1 MIDIKYTE
9 ENIKITTSDLSCIFE
24 KSQLPIKIEFV
35 KQITSQKIWETYI
48 DSFSWATFPDTEL
61 IDVIIKDNQNNHIHT
76 HKWNVV
82 ENGNYFYQ
90 KLWLYCK
97 KRIDEGKSNK
107 GVIIGT
113 HNGDFGEW
121 VPVALDKISELI
133 LVEASQRQFN
143 ELKHNYND
151 FNQITFINNL
161 VTENGEPTIFYEGG
175 RGYTN
180 SVLKRVIDYWEK
192 EEITSTLKESIKFS
206 TLITSD
212 VNWLHLD
219 VEGLDDKLLYSLTDE
234 QYLNLDLII
243 FEYNNLSTE
252 ERENI
257 DNFIKLKNFTT
268 FKEKGI
274 CLAVKNI

>member
-1 MIDIKYTE
+1 MIDIQYTE
-9 ENIKITTSDLSCIFE
+9 ENIKITTSDLSYIFE
-24 KSQLPIKIEFV
+24 QSQLPIKIEFV
-35 KQITSQKIWETYI
+35 KQITGQKIWETYI

-97 KRIDEGKSNK
+97 KRIDEGKPNK

-133 LVEASQRQFN
+133 LVEASEKQFN
-143 ELKHNYND
+143 ELKNNFNYSD
-151 FNQITFINNL
+151 QITFINNL
-161 VTENGEPTIFYEGG
+161 ITENGKPTVFYEGG
-175 RGYTN
+175 KGYTN

-192 EEITSTLKESIKFS
+192 EKITSTLKESIKFS
-206 TLITSD
+206 SLITPD
-212 VNWLHLD
+212 VNWIHLD

-243 FEYNNLSTE
+243 FEYNNLSPE

>member
-1 MIDIKYTE
+1 MIDIQYTE
-9 ENIKITTSDLSCIFE
+9 ENIKITTSDLSYIFE
-24 KSQLPIKIEFV
+24 QSQLPIKIEFV

-48 DSFSWATFPDTEL
+48 DSFSWSTFPNTEI
-61 IDVIIKDNQNNHIHT
+61 IDVIIKDNQNNHIYT
-76 HKWNVV
+76 HKWNVIK
-82 ENGNYFYQ
+82 NGNYFYQ

-121 VPVALDKISELI
+121 VPVALDKISKLI

-175 RGYTN
+175 QGYTN

-192 EEITSTLKESIKFS
+192 EEITITLKESIKFS
-206 TLITSD
+206 TLITPD

-234 QYLNLDLII
+234 QYSHLDLII

-257 DNFIKLKNFTT
+257 DNFVKLKNFIT

>member
-1 MIDIKYTE
+1 MIDIQYTE
-9 ENIKITTSDLSCIFE
+9 ENIKITTSDLSYIFE
-24 KSQLPIKIEFV
+24 KSQLPIKVEFV
-35 KQITSQKIWETYI
+35 KQITGQKIWETYI

-97 KRIDEGKSNK
+97 KRIDEGKPNK

>member
-1 MIDIKYTE
+1 MIDIQYTE
-9 ENIKITTSDLSCIFE
+9 ENIKITTSDLSYIFE
-24 KSQLPIKIEFV
+24 KSQLPIKVEFV
-35 KQITSQKIWETYI
+35 KQITGQKIWETYI

-61 IDVIIKDNQNNHIHT
+61 IDVIIKDNQNNHIYT

-82 ENGNYFYQ
+82 KNGNYFYQ

-97 KRIDEGKSNK
+97 KRIDEGKPNK

-133 LVEASQRQFN
+133 LVEASEEQFN
-143 ELKHNYND
+143 ELKYNFND
-151 FNQITFINNL
+151 FNKITFINNL
-161 VTENGEPTIFYEGG
+161 ITENGEPTIFYEGG
-175 RGYTN
+175 KGYTN

-192 EEITSTLKESIKFS
+192 EEITTTLKESIKFS
-206 TLITSD
+206 TLITPD

-234 QYLNLDLII
+234 QYSHLDLII

-257 DNFIKLKNFTT
+257 DNFVKSKKFIT
-268 FKEKGI
+268 FREKGI

>member
-1 MIDIKYTE
+1 MIDIQYTE
-9 ENIKITTSDLSCIFE
+9 ENIKITTSDLSYIFE
-24 KSQLPIKIEFV
+24 QSQLPIKIEFV

-48 DSFSWATFPDTEL
+48 DSFSWATFPNTEI
-61 IDVIIKDNQNNHIHT
+61 IDVIIKDNQNNHIYT
-76 HKWNVV
+76 HKWNVI

-97 KRIDEGKSNK
+97 KRIDEGKPNK

-175 RGYTN
+175 QGYTN

-234 QYLNLDLII
+234 QYLNLDLIM
-243 FEYNNLSTE
+243 FEYNNLSPE

>member
-1 MIDIKYTE
+1 M
-9 ENIKITTSDLSCIFE
+9 SDFALFE
-24 KSQLPIKIEFV
+24 QALT
-35 KQITSQKIWETYI
+35 QY
-48 DSFSWATFPDTEL
+48 
-61 IDVIIKDNQNNHIHT
+61 
-76 HKWNVV
+76 
-82 ENGNYFYQ
+82 ENG
-90 KLWLYCK
+90 
-97 KRIDEGKSNK
+97 RISDSDDSDDDDYY
-107 GVIIGT
+107 ICDHT
-113 HNGDFGEW
+113 D
-121 VPVALDKISELI
+121 
-133 LVEASQRQFN
+133 
-143 ELKHNYND
+143 
-151 FNQITFINNL
+151 L
-161 VTENGEPTIFYEGG
+161 VTENGKPTIFYEGG
-175 RGYTN
+175 QGYTN

>member
-1 MIDIKYTE
+1 MIDIQYTE
-9 ENIKITTSDLSCIFE
+9 ENIKITTSDLSYIFE
-24 KSQLPIKIEFV
+24 QSQLPIKIEFV
-35 KQITSQKIWETYI
+35 KQITGQKIWETYI

-82 ENGNYFYQ
+82 KNGNYFYQ

-97 KRIDEGKSNK
+97 KRIDEGKLNK

-133 LVEASQRQFN
+133 LVEASEKQFN
-143 ELKHNYND
+143 ELKNNFNYSD
-151 FNQITFINNL
+151 QITFINNL
-161 VTENGEPTIFYEGG
+161 ITENGEPTVFYEGG
-175 RGYTN
+175 KGYTN

-192 EEITSTLKESIKFS
+192 EKITSTLKESIKFS
-206 TLITSD
+206 LLITPD
-212 VNWLHLD
+212 VNWIHLD
-219 VEGLDDKLLYSLTDE
+219 VEGLDDKLLYSLTDD
-234 QYLNLDLII
+234 QYSHLDLIV
-243 FEYNNLSTE
+243 FEYNNLSPE

-257 DNFIKLKNFTT
+257 DNFVKSKNFIT

-274 CLAVKNI
+274 CLSVKNV

>member
-1 MIDIKYTE
+1 MINIKYTN
-9 ENIKITTSDLSCIFE
+9 ENIKVDTLDLSLIFN
-24 KSQLPIKIEFV
+24 KNQLPLKIEFV
-35 KQITSQKIWETYI
+35 KQINNKKIWETNL
-48 DSFSWATFPDTEL
+48 DSFNWATFPDTEM
-61 IDVIIKDNQNNHIHT
+61 IDVIIKDKQENHIFT

-97 KRIDEGKSNK
+97 KRINDKKVNK
-107 GVIIGT
+107 GVVIGT

-121 VPVALDKISELI
+121 VPVALDSLSELI
-133 LVEASQRQFN
+133 LVEASEKQFN
-143 ELKHNYND
+143 ELKDNFSKY
-151 FNQITFINNL
+151 NQITFINEL
-161 VTENGEPTIFYEGG
+161 VTEDGEPTIFYEGG
-175 RGYTN
+175 QGYTN

-192 EEITSTLKESIKFS
+192 EQITSTLKNSIQFS
-206 TLITSD
+206 KLITPD
-212 VNWLHLD
+212 INWIHLD
-219 VEGLDDKLLYSLTDE
+219 VEGLDDKLLYSLSNE
-234 QYLNLDLII
+234 QFNHLNLII

-257 DNFIKLKNFTT
+257 DNFVKSKNFIT